1 MIDASGFGLGL
12 LGMYYSL
19 KARQAKRAR
28 AAPLSIHV
36 QAMRWITSTGAI
48 NLGLVT
54 GRLLHPNNKQKTG
67 ALLPDEDGRGP
78 DVNLAVALQLSS

>member
-12 LGMYYSL
+12 LGIFYSP
-19 KARQAKRAR
+19 KTQQAKRAR
-28 AAPLSIHV
+28 AAPHQYTTKQRSGSPQLAQLISASWQVDSFI
-36 QAMRWITSTGAI
+36 QTT
-48 NLGLVT
+48 
-54 GRLLHPNNKQKTG
+54 NKKTG